1 MRFKSTID
9 PEYNRGGFM
18 SKSFLLKWVEP
29 KQPLPKERQ
38 RFGNRELAALILPI
52 LVEQLLTMLVG
63 IADTLMV
70 SYAGEAAVSGVSLV
84 NQLNNVFIFVFGA
97 VASGGAVVASQYIGR
112 EDRENGVT
120 AASQLL
126 MITVLISTALMGVS
140 VLFRSQFLSLL
151 FGRVEPDVMEA
162 SLTYLVISALSFP
175 ALAVY
180 NSAAALFRSM
190 GKTKAIMNISI
201 AMNAVN
207 VIGNAIGIFALHAG
221 VAGVA
226 VPSLVSRT
234 FAAVVM
240 LVLCFQKKNTLYVE
254 PGKVFAWNG
263 KMLKRILNIAVP
275 NGVENGLFQLSKVAL
290 SSIVALFGTVQ
301 IAANGVAQS
310 F

>member
-1 MRFKSTID
+1 MIYA
-9 PEYNRGGFM
+9 PVM
-18 SKSFLLKWVEP
+18 
-29 KQPLPKERQ
+29 Q
-38 RFGNRELAALILPI
+38 RKL
-52 LVEQLLTMLVG
+52 
-63 IADTLMV
+63 
-70 SYAGEAAVSGVSLV
+70 SGV
-84 NQLNNVFIFVFGA
+84 
-97 VASGGAVVASQYIGR
+97 
-112 EDRENGVT
+112 
-120 AASQLL
+120 
-126 MITVLISTALMGVS
+126 LMGVS

-151 FGRVEPDVMEA
+151 FGRVAPDVMEA